1 MESKKQTQQQSLELI
16 SYRLGKT
23 EEQLVANDIKQDERF
38 NKLERKL
45 DGIANGFAT
54 QVQLTEAVRERDEKI
69 EELNKRITAL
79 EMFTTN
85 ILKKISAAAII
96 ALVLMI
102 TAIYGLDK
110 FIK

>member
-1 MESKKQTQQQSLELI
+1 METKKPTQQQSLELI
-16 SYRLGKT
+16 SYRLEKT
-23 EEQLVANDIKQDERF
+23 EQQLVINDKKQDERF
-38 NKLERKL
+38 NKLEAKL

-54 QVQLTEAVRERDEKI
+54 QVQLSESTKDLSE
-69 EELNKRITAL
+69 RITAL
-79 EMFTTN
+79 ELFTTN
-85 ILKKISAAAII
+85 ILKKISAVAII

>member
-1 MESKKQTQQQSLELI
+1 MESKKPTQQQSLELI
-16 SYRLGKT
+16 SYRLEKT
-23 EEQLVANDIKQDERF
+23 EQQLVINDKKQDERF
-38 NKLERKL
+38 NKLEVKL

-54 QVQLTEAVRERDEKI
+54 QVQLAEAVKERDKKI
-69 EELNKRITAL
+69 EELNERITAL
-79 EMFTTN
+79 ETFTSN
-85 ILKKISAAAII
+85 ILKKISAVAIT